1 MRFAL
6 LVQTDPAHSPSAI
19 SALRFAEAVATS
31 EHSLVG
37 VFFQGDGVQV
47 AQHFRRPPRDES
59 DLQARW
65 AKVSEDCTLPLQLC
79 VASALR
85 RGLVDGPEA
94 ERAGFEAATLAPPF
108 ELAGLATFLA
118 QMQTADRVLTF
129 GAAQ

>member
-6 LVQTDPAHSPSAI
+6 LVQGDPAQSPSAI
-19 SALRFAEAVATS
+19 SALRFAEAVVVS
-31 EHSLVG
+31 EHTLVG

-47 AQHFRRPPRDES
+47 GQRFRRPPRDES

-65 AKVSEDCTLPLQLC
+65 VTLSEHCTLPLQLC

-85 RGLVDGPEA
+85 LGPGDGPEA
-94 ERAGFEAATLAPPF
+94 ERAGLEAATLAPPF

-118 QMQTADRVLTF
+118 QIQTADRVLTF
-129 GAAQ
+129 GVAS

>member
-6 LVQTDPAHSPSAI
+6 LVQADSAQCPSAI
-19 SALRFAEAVATS
+19 SALRFAEAVAAS
-31 EHSLVG
+31 EHTLAG

-47 AQHFRRPPRDES
+47 AQRFRRPPRDES

-65 AKVSEDCTLPLQLC
+65 AKVSEVCTLPLQLC

-94 ERAGFEAATLAPPF
+94 ERAGLEAATLALPF

-118 QMQTADRVLTF
+118 QI
-129 GAAQ
+129 